1 MIFGQLDHKLQK
13 TLLNYI
19 QKTYTTMCLQT
30 QPSTSQWY
38 SSKGTID
45 LWKEM
50 LGKKAW

>member
-1 MIFGQLDHKLQK
+1 
-13 TLLNYI
+13 
-19 QKTYTTMCLQT
+19 MCLQT